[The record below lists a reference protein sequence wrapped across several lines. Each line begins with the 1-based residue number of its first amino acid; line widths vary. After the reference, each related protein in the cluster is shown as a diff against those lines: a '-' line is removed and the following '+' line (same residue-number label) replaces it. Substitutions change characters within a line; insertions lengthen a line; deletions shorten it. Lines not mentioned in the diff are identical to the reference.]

1 MAGKIEGKRRRGAED
16 KMFRQHHRLNGHE
29 FEESPGGSGGQG
41 SQACY
46 SPWGHRVFATEREHP
61 LLTDSCLKTALSSQK
76 PFTYSFC
83 HVTQAVYST
92 AICFFTVRR
101 RASHS
106 GLSTRHLIS
115 WNINKGV
122 RSHHLCHIPSVRN
135 KPWVLPTLK
144 RRTLYYIRALL
155 LEVIPVCVSHI
166 TLTSV
171 WGSSFPTS
179 PSHFSLRST

>member
-1 MAGKIEGKRRRGAED
+1 MDMNLRKVQEIVED
-16 KMFRQHHRLNGHE
+16 KEARHATAHGVTESLQLNNNNNNKNT
-29 FEESPGGSGGQG
+29 
-41 SQACY
+41 Y
-46 SPWGHRVFATEREHP
+46 EREHP

-144 RRTLYYIRALL
+144 GRTLYYIRALL
-155 LEVIPVCVSHI
+155 LEVIPVCISHI